1 MNLLSILTSTLYH
14 LSTPFTTVLW
24 WAVAC
29 LAPVQHLGN
38 YVFSASLLPLKLL
51 AKFETLYIFLGTAAI
66 IGLITGS
73 VLHLSS
79 SVLVSLF
86 NLNSVPEEMGRS
98 AASVR
103 AAREKKKLEQALPTS
118 KAKSES
124 ANSRDEA
131 SIEKYT
137 EWLEKSEQGL
147 LGQTILEEDD
157 SDGF

>member
-1 MNLLSILTSTLYH
+1 MCLFSILTITLYY
-14 LSTPFTTVLW
+14 LSAPFTIVFW

-29 LAPVQHLGN
+29 LAPFQHLGN
-38 YVFSASLLPLKLL
+38 YILSALLLPLRLL

-79 SVLVSLF
+79 SVLVSVF
-86 NLNSVPEEMGRS
+86 NLNSVSEEIGRS
-98 AASVR
+98 AATVR
-103 AAREKKKLEQALPTS
+103 AAREKKKLEQALQTS
-118 KAKSES
+118 KAKSDS